1 MLSCESDSNSCQVFD
16 FDSFKKDWCNFDKF
30 IEKNYFLTIKE
41 KISHPQDEIE
51 CNNHMILIEELSSN
65 CESWAEPYLLECLP
79 ILMTNIAYPK
89 TQYQAKKTAESI
101 ISKMNIYSVDVVLD
115 LLFSSFDSL
124 KWQTKCGA
132 LTILSLLKNI
142 EKSVIQQKIPTIILK
157 LIDVTSDV
165 KKEIKIQT
173 KLCFEEICSVI
184 DNVDI
189 VKIIPDIIDAYME
202 PVKYTEKALDSLVST
217 SFINEVDLPTLGLLI
232 PILTK
237 GMREKK
243 VASKRRAAL
252 VIGNMCKLVNDPRTA
267 HRFYP
272 ILKPVLERGIEEI
285 AVEEVRN
292 VCSKSLETLKRVSSE
307 ATEISENV
315 LSKEELK
322 KLLINSIKNYKDSY
336 DLLIDHCV
344 QCCNVNLLSNN
355 RNKDDWNQCLN
366 PYIRIFYHEQEEY
379 NKVFEFIYEKAIENM
394 TLDKVDPED
403 EEEDLC
409 NAQFSLAY
417 GTRVLLHQTPFRV
430 KIGRKYGLVGPN
442 GAGKS
447 TLMKSIAGGNLQGF
461 PNHLVTV
468 YVECEIIGEKADM
481 TVLDYI
487 MSDEK
492 VKLRNCSEEV
502 VVKML
507 TDMGFGVSR
516 TAAAI
521 DAGVSTLSGGWR
533 MKLALSRAMLLNPDM
548 LLLDEPTNHL
558 DQFAIKWLTDYLINL
573 KTCTCLIV
581 SHDTKFLDNVC
592 TNIIH
597 YENLKLKSYR
607 GNLSEFVK
615 MKPEAKAYYE
625 LSSDIVAFNFP
636 DPGPLD
642 GVKSLT
648 KAVLR
653 TKNIYFQY
661 PTAPQPQLID
671 VTIQCSLASRVAV
684 VGVNGAGKSTL
695 VKIMVGEIEPNKGL
709 IEKHPNL
716 RVAYVAQHAFAHIEN
731 HLEKTPV
738 EYIMWRYRGGYD
750 KEMVQ
755 KDAITLT
762 KEEMEAIK
770 KKAKV
775 EGTGVVEELKGRRS
789 GKKEFEY
796 EVIWEGIGREDSW
809 KTRTE
814 LLQMGYKKMIDEKDE
829 QIAME
834 SLLGQRKLTTGEI
847 QKHFDGF
854 GLEPAFAQ
862 HTRMGALSGGQK
874 VKVVLGAGLWN
885 LPHIVILDEPTN
897 FLDRDSLGALASA
910 IKEFKGGVFMIS
922 HNAEFYEALCP
933 EKWML
938 ESGSL
943 TVMGAEW
950 MEEVEKARKK
960 AEKLAKKTIN
970 FDNVNQEKK
979 VDALGNTIE
988 ESNTDNTEDLSEK
1001 EKKREIKNIQKKIKE
1016 SKKKKTL
1023 SEEDLF
1029 QLEERLEKL
1038 QG

>member
-1 MLSCESDSNSCQVFD
+1 MEFSAHKDSGQKTFNDLVSFNDIANEMEQKITNYQDVESCNDAMMRLG
-16 FDSFKKDWCNFDKF
+16 
-30 IEKNYFLTIKE
+30 IIAEKREYW
-41 KISHPQDEIE
+41 
-51 CNNHMILIEELSSN
+51 M
-65 CESWAEPYLLECLP
+65 EPYLLKFLP
-79 ILMTNIAYPK
+79 LLMDNISFQK
-89 TQYQAKKTAESI
+89 TSETAKEVSTI
-101 ISKMNIYSVDVVLD
+101 IINKMNTPSIPVVLE
-115 LLFSSFDSL
+115 LLYTSMESL

-132 LTILSLLKNI
+132 ISILSLFKDLDNEVVKQNI
-142 EKSVIQQKIPTIILK
+142 PSIILK
-157 LIDVTSDV
+157 LISMTSDV
-165 KKEIKIQT
+165 RKEIKNQT
-173 KLCFEEICSVI
+173 RNTFNEITKVI
-184 DNVDI
+184 DNIDI
-189 VKIIPDIIDAYME
+189 VKIIPSIIDAYME
-202 PVKYTEKALDSLVST
+202 PVKFTENAMDRLVST
-217 SFINEVDLPTLGLLI
+217 SFINEIDLSTLGLLV
-232 PILTK
+232 PLLTK
-237 GMREKK
+237 GMNEKK

-267 HRFYP
+267 AEFYP
-272 ILKPVLERGIEEI
+272 ILKPVLERGIDEI
-285 AVEEVRN
+285 AIEEVRN
-292 VCSKSLETLKRVSSE
+292 VCSTSLNILQRVSSE
-307 ATEISENV
+307 AAEISSNV
-315 LSKEELK
+315 LSREQLEELILENLNYK
-322 KLLINSIKNYKDSY
+322 KEQIGLLIKHVSF
-336 DLLIDHCV
+336 
-344 QCCNVNLLSNN
+344 CCNGNLQTNN
-355 RNKDDWNQCLN
+355 RNKEHWQSCIE
-366 PYIRIFYHEQEEY
+366 PYLINLFSSREEY
-379 NKVFEFIYEKAIENM
+379 DKLFNLIYEKSIENM
-394 TLDKVDPED
+394 TPEKVDPED

-430 KIGRKYGLVGPN
+430 KVGRKYGLVGPN

-461 PNHLVTV
+461 PTHLITV

-481 TVLDYI
+481 SVLEYI

-492 VKLRNCSEEV
+492 VQMRNCSEDR
-502 VVKML
+502 VKEML
-507 TDMGFGVSR
+507 TNMGFGVSR

-533 MKLALSRAMLLNPDM
+533 MKLALSRAMLLDPDM

-558 DQFAIKWLTDYLINL
+558 DQFAIKWLNEYLINL
-573 KTCTCLIV
+573 KSCTCLIV

-607 GNLSEFVK
+607 GNLSDFVK
-615 MKPEAKAYYE
+615 QKPEAKAYYE
-625 LSSDIVAFNFP
+625 LSSDNVAFSFP

-648 KAVLR
+648 KAVLK
-653 TKNIYFQY
+653 TKNVFFQY
-661 PTAPQPQLID
+661 PLAPQPQLID
-671 VTIQCSLASRVAV
+671 VSIQCSLASRVAV

-695 VKIMVGEIEPNKGL
+695 VKLMVGELEPDQGF

-716 RVAYVAQHAFAHIEN
+716 RVAYVAQHAFAHIED
-731 HLEKTPV
+731 HLDKTPV

-755 KDAITLT
+755 KDAVTMT
-762 KEEMEAIK
+762 KEEIEAVR
-770 KKAKV
+770 KKAK
-775 EGTGVVEELKGRRS
+775 EEKTGIVEEFKSRRT
-789 GKKEFEY
+789 GKREFEY
-796 EVIWEGIGREDSW
+796 EVSWEGEGREDCW
-809 KTRTE
+809 LTRTE
-814 LLQMGYKKMIDEKDE
+814 LLKMGYKKMLDEKDE

-847 QKHFDGF
+847 QRHFDGF
-854 GLEPAFAQ
+854 GLEAAFAQ

-910 IKEFKGGVFMIS
+910 IKEFKGGLFMIS

-933 EKWML
+933 EKWIL

-960 AEKLAKKTIN
+960 AEKLAKKTLN
-970 FDNVNQEKK
+970 FDKANAETKTDSMGNVIADSEN
-979 VDALGNTIE
+979 DAIN
-988 ESNTDNTEDLSEK
+988 SMSEK
-1001 EKKREIKNIQKKIKE
+1001 EMKKELKNLQRELRDGQ
-1016 SKKKKTL
+1016 KKKTI
-1023 SEEDLF
+1023 SEEHVF
-1029 QLEERLEKL
+1029 ELEDKIERLKEKL
-1038 QG
+1038 ANK

>member
-1 MLSCESDSNSCQVFD
+1 MEFLNEISCLKNDLSNFEKFSKENYFEILKSKISDINDSDLANECMKSLENLVLNSDS
-16 FDSFKKDWCNFDKF
+16 W
-30 IEKNYFLTIKE
+30 I
-41 KISHPQDEIE
+41 
-51 CNNHMILIEELSSN
+51 
-65 CESWAEPYLLECLP
+65 EPYMLEFLP
-79 ILMTNIAYPK
+79 ILMINISNPK
-89 TQYQAKKTAESI
+89 TQTQSKVTAEAI
-101 ISKMNIYSVDVVLD
+101 INKMNIYSIDVVLD
-115 LLFSSFDSL
+115 LLFTSFESL

-132 LTILSLLKNI
+132 LTILSLLKNLKK
-142 EKSVIQQKIPTIILK
+142 EVIHQKIPTIILK
-157 LIDVTSDV
+157 LIEVASDI
-165 KKEIKIQT
+165 KKEIKQQT
-173 KLCFEEICSVI
+173 RICFNEICSTI
-184 DNVDI
+184 DNIDI
-189 VKIIPDIIDAYME
+189 IKIIPDVIDAYME
-202 PVKYTEKALDSLVST
+202 PVKNTEKALDSLVST
-217 SFINEVDLPTLGLLI
+217 SFINEVDLSTLGLLI

-243 VASKRRAAL
+243 VATKRRAAL

-267 HRFYP
+267 LRFYP
-272 ILKPVLERGIEEI
+272 ILKPTLERGIDEI

-307 ATEISENV
+307 ATEISDSV
-315 LSKEELK
+315 LNKDDLK
-322 KLLINSIKNYKDSY
+322 VLLINNIPNYSEMY
-336 DLLIDHCV
+336 ELLVNHCTL
-344 QCCNVNLLSNN
+344 CCNVNLTANIRN
-355 RNKDDWNQCLN
+355 RDEWKECIE
-366 PYIRIFYHEQEEY
+366 PYLKFLFSSEEMY
-379 NKVFEFIYEKAIENM
+379 NDFFELIYQKGIENM

-430 KIGRKYGLVGPN
+430 KVGRKYGLVGPN

-461 PNHLVTV
+461 PTHLITV

-481 TVLDYI
+481 SVLEYI

-492 VKLRNCSEEV
+492 VKQCNCTEEAV
-502 VVKML
+502 VAML
-507 TDMGFGVSR
+507 TDMGFGVSP

-521 DAGVSTLSGGWR
+521 NAGVSTLSGGWR

-558 DQFAIKWLTDYLINL
+558 DQFAIKWLTDYIINL

-615 MKPEAKAYYE
+615 LKPEAKAYYE
-625 LSSDIVAFNFP
+625 LSSDTVAFSFP

-648 KAVLR
+648 KAVLKTR
-653 TKNIYFQY
+653 NINFQY
-661 PTAPQPQLID
+661 PTAPRPQLID
-671 VTIQCSLASRVAV
+671 VSIQCSLASRVAV

-695 VKIMVGEIEPNKGL
+695 VKLMVGELEPDVGL

-716 RVAYVAQHAFAHIEN
+716 RVAYVAQHAFAHIED
-731 HLEKTPV
+731 HLDKTPV
-738 EYIMWRYRGGYD
+738 EYVMWRYRGGYD

-755 KDAITLT
+755 KDAVTLT
-762 KEEMEAIK
+762 KEEIDAIK
-770 KKAKV
+770 KKAKL
-775 EGTGVVEELKGRRS
+775 EGTGVVEELKSRRS
-789 GKKEFEY
+789 GKREYEY
-796 EVIWEGIGREDSW
+796 EVIWEGEGREDSW

-814 LLQMGYKKMIDEKDE
+814 LLQMGYKKMLDEKDE

-910 IKEFKGGVFMIS
+910 IKEFKGGLFMIS

-938 ESGSL
+938 ESGRL

-960 AEKLAKKTIN
+960 AEKLAKKTLSFEGAN
-970 FDNVNQEKK
+970 AEVKL
-979 VDALGNTIE
+979 DALGNTIQD
-988 ESNTDNTEDLSEK
+988 SKKDNFDDLTDKDKKKQIKTLQKQIKDGKKKNTLTED
-1001 EKKREIKNIQKKIKE
+1001 EILDLEDKIAA
-1016 SKKKKTL
+1016 L
-1023 SEEDLF
+1023 
-1029 QLEERLEKL
+1029 
-1038 QG
+1038 GGNV

>member
-1 MLSCESDSNSCQVFD
+1 MKELSTQMSSIVKME
-16 FDSFKKDWCNFDKF
+16 
-30 IEKNYFLTIKE
+30 
-41 KISHPQDEIE
+41 
-51 CNNHMILIEELSSN
+51 EELKTQLANHGEYERCNEAMKRLQKIAEHS
-65 CESWAEPYLLECLP
+65 ESWQEPYLLSYLP
-79 ILMTNIAYPK
+79 VLMENVSSL
-89 TQYQAKKTAESI
+89 KTAEQAKLTAKTIIENMNTYSI
-101 ISKMNIYSVDVVLD
+101 TVVLD
-115 LLFSSFDSL
+115 MLFSSLSAL

-132 LTILSLLKNI
+132 LTIMSLLR
-142 EKSVIQQKIPTIILK
+142 ECDSSVVQQNLPRIILR
-157 LIDVTSDV
+157 LIDTANDV
-165 KKEIKIQT
+165 KREVKAKTRE
-173 KLCFEEICSVI
+173 CFEELCGVI

-189 VKIIPDIIDAYME
+189 VNIIPCTIDAYME
-202 PVKYTEKALDSLVST
+202 PVKYTERALNSLVST
-217 SFINEVDLPTLGLLI
+217 SFINEVDLSTLGLLV

-237 GMREKK
+237 GMREKR
-243 VASKRRAAL
+243 VAMKRMSAL

-267 HRFYP
+267 AEFYP
-272 ILKPVLERGIEEI
+272 ILRPVLEKGIDEI
-285 AVEEVRN
+285 AIEEVRN
-292 VCSKSLETLKRVSSE
+292 VCQTSLDTLQRVSSE
-307 ATEISENV
+307 AAEISSSV
-315 LSKEELK
+315 MQKEELETIIYDNIPACMIENRERMSV
-322 KLLINSIKNYKDSY
+322 LIKHVSM
-336 DLLIDHCV
+336 
-344 QCCNVNLLSNN
+344 CCDVNLRGNV
-355 RNKDDWNQCLN
+355 RNEEAWKKCLD
-366 PYIRIFYHEQEEY
+366 PYLKILFVTTEDYKLFFNMLYKRC
-379 NKVFEFIYEKAIENM
+379 IENM
-394 TLDKVDPED
+394 TPERVDPED

-461 PNHLVTV
+461 PTELITV

-481 TVLDYI
+481 SVLEYI
-487 MSDEK
+487 MSDDK
-492 VKLRNCSEEV
+492 VKMRNCSEETV
-502 VVKML
+502 RSML
-507 TDMGFGVSR
+507 TEMGFGVSR

-521 DAGVSTLSGGWR
+521 EAGVSTLSGGWR

-573 KTCTCLIV
+573 KTCTCLLV
-581 SHDTKFLDNVC
+581 SHDTKFLDAVC

-625 LSSDIVAFNFP
+625 LSSDTVAFSFP

-648 KAVLR
+648 KAVLK
-653 TKNIYFQY
+653 TKNVYFQY
-661 PTAPQPQLID
+661 PTAPLPQLID
-671 VTIQCSLASRVAV
+671 VSIQCSLASRVAV

-695 VKIMVGEIEPNKGL
+695 VKLMVGEIESDQGI

-716 RVAYVAQHAFAHIEN
+716 RVAYVAQHAFAHIED
-731 HLEKTPV
+731 HLDKTPI
-738 EYIMWRYRGGYD
+738 EYVMWRYRGGYD
-750 KEMVQ
+750 KEMVK

-762 KEEMEAIK
+762 KEEIAAIK
-770 KKAKV
+770 AKAKL
-775 EGTGVVEELKGRRS
+775 EGTGVVEELLKRRT
-789 GKKEFEY
+789 GKREFEY
-796 EVIWEGIGREDSW
+796 EVQWEGEGRENSW

-814 LLQMGYKKMIDEKDE
+814 LLQMGYKKMLEEKDE
-829 QIAME
+829 EIAME

-854 GLEPAFAQ
+854 GLEAAFAQ

-897 FLDRDSLGALASA
+897 FLDRDSLGALAKA
-910 IKEFKGGVFMIS
+910 IKEFKGGLFMIS

-938 ESGSL
+938 ESGRL

-960 AEKLAKKTIN
+960 AEKLAKNTLN
-970 FDNVNQEKK
+970 FEKANAEAK
-979 VDALGNTIE
+979 VDALGNVIVE
-988 ESNTDNTEDLSEK
+988 PPTDATKDMSEK
-1001 EKKREIKNIQKKIKE
+1001 EKKKEIKNLQKQIKDGR
-1016 SKKKKTL
+1016 KKGMLT
-1023 SEEDLF
+1023 EDEILD
-1029 QLEERLEKL
+1029 LEARIDML
-1038 QG
+1038 QE

>member
-1 MLSCESDSNSCQVFD
+1 MQFLSESDLNYLNNLGDELKNQISNNNNVEDCNEAM
-16 FDSFKKDWCNFDKF
+16 KK
-30 IEKNYFLTIKE
+30 
-41 KISHPQDEIE
+41 
-51 CNNHMILIEELSSN
+51 LSNLVEN
-65 CESWAEPYLLECLP
+65 CETWQEPYLLEYLP
-79 ILMTNIAYPK
+79 ILMNNISSFR
-89 TQYQAKKTAESI
+89 TSEQAKLTSEI
-101 ISKMNIYSVDVVLD
+101 IVSKMNIYSITVVLD
-115 LLFSSFDSL
+115 ILFTSLNSL

-132 LTILSLLKNI
+132 LSILSLFKNLD
-142 EKSVIQQKIPTIILK
+142 KKVVQQNLPKIILK
-157 LIDVTSDV
+157 LIDTANDI
-165 KKEIKIQT
+165 KKEVKNQT
-173 KLCFEEICSVI
+173 RQCFEDLCSVI
-184 DNVDI
+184 DNIDI
-189 VKIIPDIIDAYME
+189 IKIIPDTINAYME
-202 PVKYTEKALDSLVST
+202 PVKYTESALDSLVST
-217 SFINEVDLPTLGLLI
+217 SFINEVDLSTLALLV

-237 GMREKK
+237 GMKEKK
-243 VASKRRAAL
+243 VAVKRRAAL

-267 HRFYP
+267 AEFYP
-272 ILKPVLERGIEEI
+272 ILKPVLERGIDEI
-285 AVEEVRN
+285 AIEEVRN
-292 VCSKSLETLKRVSSE
+292 VCSKSLETLQRVSSE
-307 ATEISENV
+307 AAEISSTVLQKDELAELVFDNV
-315 LSKEELK
+315 PERNKEK
-322 KLLINSIKNYKDSY
+322 ISLLVNHVAD
-336 DLLIDHCV
+336 
-344 QCCNVNLLSNN
+344 CCNVNLQGNIRSVDAWKCCIDPYLKFLYSN
-355 RNKDDWNQCLN
+355 
-366 PYIRIFYHEQEEY
+366 EEEY
-379 NKVFEFIYEKAIENM
+379 NKFFEFIYQKSIENM
-394 TLDKVDPED
+394 TPEKVDPED

-461 PNHLVTV
+461 PTHLITV

-481 TVLDYI
+481 SVLDYI

-492 VKLRNCSEEV
+492 VKMRNCTEENV
-502 VVKML
+502 TAML

-558 DQFAIKWLTDYLINL
+558 DQFAIKWLTDYIINL

-581 SHDTKFLDNVC
+581 SHDTKFLDAVC

-615 MKPEAKAYYE
+615 LKPEAKAYYE
-625 LSSDIVAFNFP
+625 LSSDTVAFSFP
-636 DPGPLD
+636 DPGPLE

-648 KAVLR
+648 KAVLK

-661 PTAPQPQLID
+661 PTAPLPQLID
-671 VTIQCSLASRVAV
+671 VSIQCSLASRVAV

-695 VKIMVGEIEPNKGL
+695 VKLMVGEIETDKGF

-716 RVAYVAQHAFAHIEN
+716 RVAYVAQHAFAHIED
-731 HLEKTPV
+731 HLDKTPV
-738 EYIMWRYRGGYD
+738 EYVMWRYRGGYD

-755 KDAITLT
+755 KDAVTLT
-762 KEEMEAIK
+762 KEEMDAIK
-770 KKAKV
+770 KKAKL
-775 EGTGVVEELKGRRS
+775 EGTGVVEELLTRRT
-789 GKKEFEY
+789 GKREFEY
-796 EVIWEGIGREDSW
+796 EVVWEGEGRENSW

-814 LLQMGYKKMIDEKDE
+814 LLQMGYKKMLDEKDE

-847 QKHFDGF
+847 QRHFDGF

-897 FLDRDSLGALASA
+897 FLDRDSLGALAKA
-910 IKEFKGGVFMIS
+910 IKEFKGGLFMIS

-938 ESGSL
+938 ESGRL

-960 AEKLAKKTIN
+960 AEKLAKNTLS
-970 FDNVNQEKK
+970 FDKANAEAK
-979 VDALGNTIE
+979 VDALGNVIE
-988 ESNTDNTEDLSEK
+988 EKPEDATKDMSEK
-1001 EKKREIKNIQKKIKE
+1001 EKRKEIKNLQKQIKDGRKKATLNEDEIMDLEAKIDTIQE
-1016 SKKKKTL
+1016 SL
-1023 SEEDLF
+1023 N
-1029 QLEERLEKL
+1029 
-1038 QG
+1038 